1 MKTMKKILAL
11 VLALTLCLGLSVS
24 GFATEETQNPTIETT
39 EETGD
44 YSISITNAIAG
55 QTYKAYKIFD
65 AIDGTPAD
73 AVEGTPRMIS
83 YTINST
89 SPWFDIVKTYTVK
102 DYTPNPENT
111 ATCIDT
117 GYVVL
122 TQINGT
128 TEWSVTTSSHL
139 EAESINKKDEAA
151 AFAEYLANELAKDTQ
166 GTLKPTGYAVA
177 TASESTEQTNAA
189 TATISGIPAGYYF
202 VNTTLGSLTSLDTV
216 TGVNQAIEE
225 KNTEPTVDKEVQE
238 DSKVSDK
245 GNGWGNENTAELGQ
259 VVNFR
264 STITVEKGAA
274 KSIVLHDTMT
284 NGLTFINATEG
295 DDVQN
300 NLKVMVG
307 EENIAATSGETKTWE
322 LKVNPNTGDTC
333 TFDVVFD
340 DAFIA
345 GLIEKSSEENNRVKI
360 VVTYS
365 ARVNENAVIG
375 GDGNK
380 NETHLSYGDES
391 KVTSITDTTTT
402 YVYEF
407 KVFKYTDG
415 TEGDVALKG
424 AKFVLYYTDAG
435 TNHYAVTE
443 AKSGSDSTQVL
454 TGWTTHLDDANVE
467 SGEVN
472 ATVFTSGED
481 GFIKI
486 EGLDAG
492 TYYLYETEAPQGY
505 NRLDKPIQVTIS
517 EPSEADVN
525 GGTVTPAPETGKEV
539 MDAEG
544 NVISNVVKVENKSG
558 TELPS
563 TGGIGTTIFYV
574 VGGILML
581 GAVILLITKKKMGSK
596 Q

>member
-1 MKTMKKILAL
+1 MKKILAL

-24 GFATEETQNPTIETT
+24 GFATVETQNPTIKTT
-39 EETGD
+39 EETAD

-89 SPWFDIVKTYTVK
+89 SPWFNIVKAYTVNG
-102 DYTPNPENT
+102 YTPDTENT

-139 EAESINKKDEAA
+139 EAEGINKKDEAA
-151 AFAEYLANELAKDTQ
+151 AFAEYLADKLAKDTQ
-166 GTLKPTGYAVA
+166 GTLNPTGYAVA

-238 DSKVSDK
+238 DSKVSDED
-245 GNGWGNENTAELGQ
+245 NGWGNENTAELGQ

-307 EENIAATSGETKTWE
+307 GENIADTSGETKNWE
-322 LKVNPNTGDTC
+322 LKVNPNTGDSC

-345 GLIEKSSEENNRVKI
+345 GLIEKSSQDNNKVEI

-415 TEGDVALKG
+415 TEGDAALKG
-424 AKFVLYYTDAG
+424 AKFVLYYTDAER
-435 TNHYAVTE
+435 TNHYAVTKAKE
-443 AKSGSDSTQVL
+443 AFDSTQVL
-454 TGWTTHLDDANVE
+454 TGWTTHLDDANAGN
-467 SGEVN
+467 GEVN

-505 NRLDKPIQVTIS
+505 NRLDTPIQVTIS
-517 EPSEADVN
+517 EPSKADVN

-539 MDAEG
+539 TDADG
-544 NVISNVVKVENKSG
+544 NVIFNVVKVVNKSG

>member
-1 MKTMKKILAL
+1 MKKILAL

-89 SPWFDIVKTYTVK
+89 SPWFNIVKAYTVNG
-102 DYTPNPENT
+102 YTPDPENT

-139 EAESINKKDEAA
+139 EAEGINKKDEAA
-151 AFAEYLANELAKDTQ
+151 AFAEYLADELAKDTQ

-238 DSKVSDK
+238 DSKVSDE

-295 DDVQN
+295 DDAQN

-307 EENIAATSGETKTWE
+307 GENIAATSGETKNWE
-322 LKVNPNTGDTC
+322 LKVNPNTGDSC

-345 GLIEKSSEENNRVKI
+345 GLIEKSSQDNNKVEI

-415 TEGDVALKG
+415 TEGDAALKG
-424 AKFVLYYTDAG
+424 AKFVLYYTDAER
-435 TNHYAVTE
+435 TNHYAVTKAKE
-443 AKSGSDSTQVL
+443 ASDSTQVL
-454 TGWTTHLDDANVE
+454 TGWTTHLDDANAG

-505 NRLDKPIQVTIS
+505 NRLDTPIQVTIS

-539 MDAEG
+539 TYADG
-544 NVISNVVKVENKSG
+544 NVISNVVKVVNKSG